1 MPAPRTGPQ
10 GRPFHSVWISWITA
24 LTLVFLAAAANTSFT
39 AFGRVASKD
48 RTSATWVT
56 YRPWKLS
63 HGRAAGWSQE
73 AQPPAVP
80 GAWCARAAI
89 EGSTPWGRRTVE
101 LVTCIRPHLLRTDS
115 GSAAWTAGPQNKEQS
130 S

>member
-1 MPAPRTGPQ
+1 MPPSPAGSP
-10 GRPFHSVWISWITA
+10 GRPFQSVWISWITA
-24 LTLVFLAAAANTSFT
+24 LALVFLAAAANTSFT
-39 AFGRVASKD
+39 ASGRVASEG
-48 RTSATWVT
+48 RTSAAWVT

-80 GAWCARAAI
+80 DAWCARAAM

-101 LVTCIRPHLLRTDS
+101 LVTCIRPHRHPQGS
-115 GSAAWTAGPQNKEQS
+115 GSAAWTAGPRNEELS
-130 S
+130 P

>member
-1 MPAPRTGPQ
+1 MPAHRTGPQ
-10 GRPFHSVWISWITA
+10 GRPLHSVWISWITA
-24 LTLVFLAAAANTSFT
+24 LTLVLLAASANTSFT
-39 AFGRVASKD
+39 AFGRVASED

-63 HGRAAGWSQE
+63 YGRMSGGYGE
-73 AQPPAVP
+73 IQPPAVL

-101 LVTCIRPHLLRTDS
+101 LVTCIRPHLHRKGS
-115 GSAAWTAGPQNKEQS
+115 GSVAQTTGPPNEEQS
-130 S
+130 P